1 MINKRLKAIF
11 RLKNRRE
18 CKIFFTFPRFEVICV
33 LYVIFSENA
42 AAFDC
47 RAVSEEEPEH
57 DRLTNDDGSV
67 CGM

>member
-1 MINKRLKAIF
+1 M
-11 RLKNRRE
+11 
-18 CKIFFTFPRFEVICV
+18 CV

-47 RAVSEEEPEH
+47 RAVSEEESER